1 LVVPHVVPVTNR
13 RDLLAAGVA
22 LAALGVV
29 GSACGKSGPKTP
41 PVEDLLGPLD
51 EARQDSALAAAA
63 AAAPTTAPQVAA
75 ALMVV
80 SGQRGAHARALS
92 AEITRATGK
101 ITASP
106 STTEAAAKSSPV
118 ESPEPPPPPPPPI
131 SDVIDA
137 LHASAGNASRMAGAM
152 SGYRA
157 GLLASI
163 AASCTA
169 SATVALVTGGASI

>member
-1 LVVPHVVPVTNR
+1 MSDAGPVTNR

-22 LAALGVV
+22 MAALGVV
-29 GSACGKSGPKTP
+29 GSACGKSGPKSP

-51 EARQDSALAAAA
+51 EARRDSGLAAAA

-106 STTEAAAKSSPV
+106 STTQAAAKPSTA
-118 ESPEPPPPPPPPI
+118 ESPEPPPAPPPM
-131 SDVIDA
+131 SDVIDS
-137 LHASAGNASRMAGAM
+137 LHTSAENAARMAGAM

-169 SATVALVTGGASI
+169 SSTVALVPGGPSI

>member
-1 LVVPHVVPVTNR
+1 MSDAGPVTNR

-22 LAALGVV
+22 MAALGVV
-29 GSACGKSGPKTP
+29 GSACGKSGPKSP

-51 EARQDSALAAAA
+51 EARRDSGLAAAA

-106 STTEAAAKSSPV
+106 STTEAAAKPGPV
-118 ESPEPPPPPPPPI
+118 ESPEPPPPPPM
-131 SDVIDA
+131 SDVIDS
-137 LHASAGNASRMAGAM
+137 LRTSAENAARMAGAM

-169 SATVALVTGGASI
+169 SSTVALVPGGPSI